1 MTRSNI
7 TAPALLASL
16 LLLAGLSGPVLAAN
30 NSRNPG
36 DMRSKYSGASMSCL
50 IANDFYAMHFTS
62 MQQGRNK
69 DEMHDFV
76 KYCQEIPQTGM
87 TFLTLD
93 LLDRDVRSLPIAI
106 RVVEEE
112 FDQDG
117 NPTTSRIIKEVP
129 AKVYK
134 NGTLDTSVDISTAGH
149 YALIAEIGD
158 DMITEDDR
166 LRVPFSVA
174 MPSMQPTT
182 WLKYTAWLATAIVF
196 AFLGWFGYNFYR
208 RYWNNLLGRTVGSQ
222 G

>member
-1 MTRSNI
+1 MTRSHI
-7 TAPALLASL
+7 TGMKFLASFFFITSL
-16 LLLAGLSGPVLAAN
+16 NGPALAAN
-30 NSRNPG
+30 NVRNPG
-36 DMRSKYSGASMSCL
+36 DMRSKYTGASMSCL
-50 IANDFYAMHFTS
+50 VANDFYAMHFTS

-69 DEMHDFV
+69 NEAHDFV
-76 KYCQEIPQTGM
+76 KYCQEIPQIGM

-93 LLDRDVRSLPIAI
+93 LLDRDVRNLPIAV

-117 NPTTSRIIKEVP
+117 NPTTSKTLKEVP
-129 AKVYK
+129 AKIYK
-134 NGTLDTSVDISTAGH
+134 NGTLDTSVDISTPGH

-174 MPSMQPTT
+174 MPSMQPTP
-182 WLKYTAWLATAIVF
+182 WLKYLAWLSTAIVF
-196 AFLGWFGYNFYR
+196 AFLGWFGYGFYR
-208 RYWNNLLGRTVGSQ
+208 RYWNNLLGRTLGSQ